1 MRTATEFAIR
11 EASGVSEC
19 LDRLAARKWQ
29 TRPVSTYRLQLRRG
43 FGFQQAL
50 ELVPYLRALGI
61 THTYSSP
68 ILMARSGSP
77 HGYDIIDHNSI
88 SPDLGTEDDLRRLS
102 AELKQHGMGLVLDYV
117 PNHMGVGTGT
127 NPWWQDVLM
136 NGRSSEYSGFFDI
149 DWNPLR
155 ADTRGKVL
163 LPILGAPYG
172 EVLERGELKLVYED
186 NRFLIVYFETRLPVD
201 PQTIP
206 LIFEPLREGREG
218 AVHFREGQD
227 IADLFTIVNAF
238 GNLPSRDT
246 DDPEFAAQRNRE
258 APELYRRLELL
269 CRRSR
274 MIAALVEDTVR
285 LCNGR
290 PGDARSFDSL
300 HRLLEAQAYRA
311 AHWRVSA
318 EEINYRRFF
327 DINDLVGVRMENPQ
341 VFAET
346 HRLLRCLLAD
356 GIVDGL
362 RIDHPDGLLNPAQ
375 YFTRLQMLFAAS
387 QCGGPAPRGVTAEN
401 GIESEMQQAFGEH
414 DWIGQ
419 LPPMF
424 VAVEKILEHGEQL
437 PRDWPIDGTVGY
449 DFLNLVNG
457 IFIDQRNERAFT
469 NLFRRFT
476 GWTTDV
482 ATLIYASK
490 KLVLSS
496 AMAGELLVLTH
507 LLGEISGT
515 DRRAR
520 DFTRKALADAIRETI
535 ACFPVYRTYI
545 DERGYI
551 SERDRAYISEA
562 IVRARRR
569 NESMPAAVFHFL
581 RDTLLLRL
589 DARNPADT
597 HRRALYFTLKFQ
609 QLTGPVMAKGL
620 EDTACYAY
628 NRLCSVNE
636 VGGSPD
642 LFGYPVDEF
651 HRGNA
656 IRAEH
661 WPASMLTT
669 STHDTK
675 RSEDVRARMNVLTE
689 MPRMWAAH
697 VLRWRRLNR
706 SKKRVIGD
714 GRSVPDGNEE
724 YLLYQTLVGVWPWVK
739 PRPAAS
745 APAPEKPNGKRRR
758 RAAAP
763 MPDGQHNEIVRR
775 VQEYMTK
782 AVHEAKMNL
791 SWVNPNQE
799 YVDAL
804 TEFIARLLD
813 GQHRDSGFLAQF
825 ENFLAPVQFFGAVN
839 GLAQK
844 LLTLT
849 APGTPDIYQGN
860 EIWDFSLVD
869 PDNRRPV
876 DFTFR
881 QKMLEEMLS
890 RSESGDLVALCRDLL
905 ARYSDGGIKMWITH
919 RALILRAQHPELFH
933 VEQYVP
939 AYGAVEKQDHLVAFT
954 RAAEKRMCV
963 VAVPRL
969 AYTLMKGEMRWP
981 VADAW
986 GNAELGLPPRAPSEF
1001 ENVLTGEVLR
1011 ATPSRSLLCREL
1023 FATLPVALL
1032 SSR

>member
-1 MRTATEFAIR
+1 MRAATEFAIG
-11 EASGVSEC
+11 EVSGVSEC

-29 TRPVSTYRLQLRRG
+29 ARPVSTYRFQLRRG
-43 FGFQQAL
+43 FGFQQAT
-50 ELVPYLRALGI
+50 ELVAYLRALGV

-88 SPDLGTEDDLRRLS
+88 NPDLGTEDDLRRLS
-102 AELKQHGMGLVLDYV
+102 AELKHHGMGLVLDYV

-155 ADTRGKVL
+155 PDTRGKVL

-186 NRFLIVYFETRLPVD
+186 SRFSIVYFETRLPID

-218 AVHFREGQD
+218 AVHTREGQD
-227 IADLFTIVNAF
+227 IADLFAMINAF
-238 GNLPSRDT
+238 GNLPAHDT
-246 DDPEFAAQRNRE
+246 DDPEFAAQRNGE
-258 APELYRRLELL
+258 APELYRRLEFM
-269 CRRSR
+269 CRRSPLVG
-274 MIAALVEDTVR
+274 ALVEDAVR

-290 PGDARSFDSL
+290 PGQPRSFDSL
-300 HRLLEAQAYRA
+300 HRLLEAQAYRV

-346 HRLLRCLLAD
+346 HRLLRRLLAE

-362 RIDHPDGLLNPAQ
+362 RIDHPDGMLNPAQ
-375 YFTRLQMLFAAS
+375 YFTRLQMLYAAS
-387 QCGGPAPRGVTAEN
+387 QCAGPEPHAPPAAN
-401 GIESEMQQAFGEH
+401 GIETDIQQAFGEH

-424 VAVEKILEHGEQL
+424 VAVEKILEPGEQL
-437 PRDWPIDGTVGY
+437 PGEWAIDGTVGY

-476 GWTTDV
+476 GWTTEV
-482 ATLIYASK
+482 SALIYACK
-490 KLVLSS
+490 KLVLNS

-507 LLGEISGT
+507 LLAEISGT

-535 ACFPVYRTYI
+535 ACFPVYRTYV
-545 DERGYI
+545 DERGNI
-551 SERDRAYISEA
+551 SDRDRAYISEA
-562 IVRARRR
+562 VVRARRR

-642 LFGYPVDEF
+642 QFGYPVDEF

-656 IRAEH
+656 IRAER
-661 WPASMLTT
+661 WPASMLAT

-675 RSEDVRARMNVLTE
+675 RSEDVRARLNVLTE
-689 MPRMWAAH
+689 MPRTWSAH

-714 GRSVPDGNEE
+714 GRSVPDANEE

-739 PRPAAS
+739 SKPGAA
-745 APAPEKPNGKRRR
+745 AVTPVEKPAGKRRR
-758 RAAAP
+758 RSAAAVADQP
-763 MPDGQHNEIVRR
+763 PEIVRR

-804 TEFIARLLD
+804 TDFIARLLD
-813 GQHRDSGFLAQF
+813 ERHRDSGFLAQF
-825 ENFLAPVQFFGAVN
+825 ESFAAPVQFFGAVN

-849 APGTPDIYQGN
+849 SPGTPDIYQGN

-869 PDNRRPV
+869 PDNRRTV
-876 DFTFR
+876 DFALR
-881 QKMLEEMLS
+881 RKML
-890 RSESGDLVALCRDLL
+890 DDLL
-905 ARYSDGGIKMWITH
+905 ARAETSDLAALCRELLARYTDGAIKMWITH
-919 RALILRAQHPELFH
+919 RTLTFRAQYPELFH
-933 VEQYVP
+933 VQPYVP
-939 AYGAVEKQDHLVAFT
+939 AYGAVEKQEHLVAFT
-954 RAAEKRMCV
+954 RAAEKRMAL

-969 AYTLMKGEMRWP
+969 AYTLMKGDMRWP
-981 VADAW
+981 TGEAW

-1011 ATPSRSLLCREL
+1011 ATPARSLLCSEL

>member
-1 MRTATEFAIR
+1 MRTATEFAVR

-29 TRPVSTYRLQLRRG
+29 TRPVSTYRFQLRRG
-43 FGFQQAL
+43 FGFEQAI
-50 ELVPYLRALGI
+50 ELVGYLHALGI
-61 THTYSSP
+61 THTYTSP
-68 ILMARSGSP
+68 ILKARSGSP
-77 HGYDIIDHNSI
+77 HGYDIIDHNAI
-88 SPDLGTEDDLRRLS
+88 NPDLGTEDDLRRLS
-102 AELKQHGMGLVLDYV
+102 SELKRHGMGLILDYV

-155 ADTRGKVL
+155 EDTHGKVL
-163 LPILGAPYG
+163 LPILGGAYG
-172 EVLERGELKLVYED
+172 EVLERGELKLLYED
-186 NRFLIVYFETRLPVD
+186 DRFGIVYYETRLPVD
-201 PQTIP
+201 PQTVP
-206 LIFEPLREGREG
+206 LIFEPLREGRESNSP
-218 AVHFREGQD
+218 REGQD
-227 IADLFTIVNAF
+227 IADLFTIVNGF
-238 GNLPSRDT
+238 GNLPPHDT
-246 DDPEFAAQRNRE
+246 DDPEFAAQRGRE
-258 APELYRRLELL
+258 APELYRRLALL
-269 CRRSR
+269 CRRSP
-274 MIAALVEDTVR
+274 MIAALVEDAVR
-285 LCNGR
+285 VCNGR
-290 PGDARSFDSL
+290 PGQPRSFDCL
-300 HRLLEAQAYRA
+300 HRLLEAQAYRV

-346 HRLLRCLLAD
+346 HRLLRRLLAD

-375 YFTRLQMLFAAS
+375 YFTRLQMLYAAS
-387 QCGGPAPRGVTAEN
+387 QYGGPEPRGTAATN
-401 GIESEMQQAFGEH
+401 GIEIEMQQAFGEH

-424 VAVEKILEHGEQL
+424 VAVEKILEPGEHL
-437 PRDWPIDGTVGY
+437 PREWPVDGTVGY
-449 DFLNLVNG
+449 DFLNLLNG
-457 IFIDQRNERAFT
+457 IFVDRRNERAFT

-476 GWTTDV
+476 GWTTEV
-482 ATLIYASK
+482 SALIYASK
-490 KLVLSS
+490 KLVLNS
-496 AMAGELLVLTH
+496 AMAGELMVLTH

-535 ACFPVYRTYI
+535 ASFPVYRTYI
-545 DERGYI
+545 DERGNI
-551 SERDRAYISEA
+551 SDRDRAYIGEA

-569 NESMPAAVFHFL
+569 NESMPAAIFNFL

-636 VGGSPD
+636 VGGSPEQ
-642 LFGYPVDEF
+642 FGYPVDEF

-675 RSEDVRARMNVLTE
+675 RSEDVRARLNVLTE
-689 MPRMWAAH
+689 IPRTWSAN

-706 SKKRVIGD
+706 TKKRVIGD

-724 YLLYQTLVGVWPWVK
+724 YLLYQTLVGVWPWV
-739 PRPAAS
+739 
-745 APAPEKPNGKRRR
+745 APKRAGEAEKPATVRRR
-758 RAAAP
+758 KRAADTANQ
-763 MPDGQHNEIVRR
+763 QHDEVVRR

-799 YVDAL
+799 YVGAL
-804 TEFIARLLD
+804 NDFIARLLD
-813 GQHRDSGFLAQF
+813 ARHRDSGFLAQF
-825 ENFLAPVQFFGAVN
+825 ETFVAPVQFFGAVN
-839 GLAQK
+839 SLAQK
-844 LLTLT
+844 LLTIT
-849 APGTPDIYQGN
+849 SPGTPDIYQGT
-860 EIWDFSLVD
+860 ELWDFSLVD

-876 DFTFR
+876 DFAAR
-881 QKMLEEMLS
+881 RRMLDEMLQ
-890 RSESGDLVALCRDLL
+890 RAESGDLPALCRDLL
-905 ARYSDGGIKMWITH
+905 SRYTDGALKMWVTH
-919 RALILRAQHPELFH
+919 RALSFRKRNSELFH
-933 VEQYVP
+933 VEQYIP

-954 RAAEKRMCV
+954 RAAEKRMAV

-969 AYTLMKGEMRWP
+969 PYELMKGEMQWP
-981 VADAW
+981 IGDAW
-986 GNAELGLPPRAPSEF
+986 GSAELGLPPRAPSEF

-1011 ATPSRSLLCREL
+1011 STPARSLLCREL